1 MPYRIVADDIV
12 KYLINFS
19 EKIRLGTCSEL
30 SAQADDSLEMSNLI
44 PFEK

>member
-12 KYLINFS
+12 KYLFNFS
-19 EKIRLGTCSEL
+19 EKIRLGTSSEL

-44 PFEK
+44 SFEK